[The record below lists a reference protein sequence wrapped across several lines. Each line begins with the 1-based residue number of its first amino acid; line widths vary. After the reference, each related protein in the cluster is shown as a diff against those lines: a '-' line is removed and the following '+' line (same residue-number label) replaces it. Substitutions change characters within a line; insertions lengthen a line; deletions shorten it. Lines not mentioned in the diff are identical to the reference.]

1 MLIGAS
7 FLTARRCMLRAAACR
22 SFCRCDT
29 EVRTRLHRRVT
40 CAGNC
45 GLRQTRGTRVRPIQ
59 IDPSALV
66 AEGQFE

>member
-1 MLIGAS
+1 MLIGAR
-7 FLTARRCMLRAAACR
+7 FLTARHCMLRAAAYR